1 MSTSLFDSGGAYVYY
16 PATSYMNGDKT
27 FGELDKGDFLYLRVG
42 KTFKEI
48 EVRGKLKKYK
58 GHLLLPISGLHKERN
73 IDFGPVN
80 CHNVIVDAPK
90 NSMVSHYFGLIG
102 TNKISILT
110 TLWNNALVEHNNVCE
125 QLEQIKTKIDN
136 LTSML
141 EKEMLETNRK

>member
-1 MSTSLFDSGGAYVYY
+1 MSTLFDSGGAYVFY

-27 FGELDKGDFLYLRVG
+27 FGELDKGDFIYLRVG

-48 EVRGKLKKYK
+48 EVRSKLKKYK
-58 GHLLLPISGLHKERN
+58 GHLILPISGLHKERN

-102 TNKISILT
+102 TNKKSILT
-110 TLWNNALVEHNNVCE
+110 THLNNAIIEQKNITE

-136 LTSML
+136 LASML
-141 EKEMLETNRK
+141 ETEMLET

>member
-1 MSTSLFDSGGAYVYY
+1 MSTLFDSGGSYEIY
-16 PATSYMNGDKT
+16 PPTSYMSGDKT
-27 FGELDKGDFLYLRVG
+27 FGELDNGDFLYLRVG
-42 KTFKEI
+42 QTFKEI

-58 GHLLLPISGLHKERN
+58 GRLILPIKGLYKERN
-73 IDFGPVN
+73 IDFGSVS

-90 NSMVSHYFGLIG
+90 KSMVGHYFGLIG

-110 TLWNNALVEHNNVCE
+110 TLWNNALVEHNNVRE

-141 EKEMLETNRK
+141 EIEMLKTKV

>member
-1 MSTSLFDSGGAYVYY
+1 MSTLFDSGGAYVYY

-27 FGELDKGDFLYLRVG
+27 FGELDNGDFLYLRVG

>member
-1 MSTSLFDSGGAYVYY
+1 MSTLFDSGGTYESY
-16 PATSYMNGDKT
+16 PATSYKNGDKT

-58 GHLLLPISGLHKERN
+58 GRLLLPIDGLYKERH

-80 CHNVIVDAPK
+80 CHNVIVDAPQ
-90 NSMVSHYFGLIG
+90 NSMVTHYFGLIG
-102 TNKISILT
+102 TNKKSILT
-110 TLWNNALVEHNNVCE
+110 TLLNYAFMEHKDMVEK
-125 QLEQIKTKIDN
+125 LEQIKTKIDN

-141 EKEMLETNRK
+141 EMEA

>member
-1 MSTSLFDSGGAYVYY
+1 MSTLFDSGGAYVFY

-27 FGELDKGDFLYLRVG
+27 FGELDKGDFIYLRVG
-42 KTFKEI
+42 QTFKEI

-58 GHLLLPISGLHKERN
+58 GRLLLPISGLHKERN

-102 TNKISILT
+102 TNKKSILT
-110 TLWNNALVEHNNVCE
+110 THLNNAIMEHKTMTE

-141 EKEMLETNRK
+141 ETEMLETEA

>member
-1 MSTSLFDSGGAYVYY
+1 MSTLFDSGGTYESY

-27 FGELDKGDFLYLRVG
+27 FGELDKGDFLYLRIG

-58 GHLLLPISGLHKERN
+58 GHLLLPISGLYKERN

-80 CHNVIVDAPK
+80 CHNVIVDAPN

-102 TNKISILT
+102 TNKKSILT
-110 TLWNNALVEHNNVCE
+110 TLLNYAIMEQKNMTE

-141 EKEMLETNRK
+141 EMEA

>member
-1 MSTSLFDSGGAYVYY
+1 MSTLFDSGGTYESY

-48 EVRGKLKKYK
+48 EVRGKLKKHK
-58 GHLLLPISGLHKERN
+58 GRLLLPINGLYKERH

-80 CHNVIVDAPK
+80 CHNVIVDAPQ

-102 TNKISILT
+102 TNKKSILT
-110 TLWNNALVEHNNVCE
+110 TLLNNANMEYKNMAE
-125 QLEQIKTKIDN
+125 QLEYIKTKIDN

-141 EKEMLETNRK
+141 AMEA

>member
-1 MSTSLFDSGGAYVYY
+1 MSTLFDSGGTYESY

-58 GHLLLPISGLHKERN
+58 GHLLLPISGLYKERN

-80 CHNVIVDAPK
+80 CHNVIVDAPQ

-102 TNKISILT
+102 TNKKSILT
-110 TLWNNALVEHNNVCE
+110 TLLNNAFMEHKNVAE
-125 QLEQIKTKIDN
+125 QLEPIKTKIDN

-141 EKEMLETNRK
+141 AMEV

>member
-1 MSTSLFDSGGAYVYY
+1 MSTLFDSGGTYESY
-16 PATSYMNGDKT
+16 PATSYMNGDKI
-27 FGELDKGDFLYLRVG
+27 FGELDKGDFIYLRLG

-58 GHLLLPISGLHKERN
+58 GRLLLPISGLYKERN

-80 CHNVIVDAPK
+80 CHNVIVDAPQ

-102 TNKISILT
+102 TNKVSILT
-110 TLWNNALVEHNNVCE
+110 TLLNNAIMQHKNMTE
-125 QLEQIKTKIDN
+125 QLEQIKTNIDS

-141 EKEMLETNRK
+141 ETEMLKMEA

>member
-1 MSTSLFDSGGAYVYY
+1 MSTLFDSGGAYESY
-16 PATSYMNGDKT
+16 PATSYKNGDKT

-58 GHLLLPISGLHKERN
+58 GRLLLPIDGLYKERH

-90 NSMVSHYFGLIG
+90 MSMVGHYFGLIG
-102 TNKISILT
+102 TNKKSILIT
-110 TLWNNALVEHNNVCE
+110 HLNNAIMEHKNMTE

-141 EKEMLETNRK
+141 EMEV

>member
-1 MSTSLFDSGGAYVYY
+1 MSTLFDSGGTYESY

-58 GHLLLPISGLHKERN
+58 GHLLLPIDGLYKERH

-80 CHNVIVDAPK
+80 CHNVIVDAPQ
-90 NSMVSHYFGLIG
+90 NSMVGHYFGLIG
-102 TNKISILT
+102 TNKKSILT
-110 TLWNNALVEHNNVCE
+110 TLLNNAIMEHKNVAE

-141 EKEMLETNRK
+141 EMEA

>member
-1 MSTSLFDSGGAYVYY
+1 MSTLFDSGGTYESY

-27 FGELDKGDFLYLRVG
+27 FGELDKGDFIYLRVG

-58 GHLLLPISGLHKERN
+58 GHLLLPINGLYKERN

-80 CHNVIVDAPK
+80 CHNVIVDAPQ
-90 NSMVSHYFGLIG
+90 NSMVTHYFGLIG
-102 TNKISILT
+102 TNKKSILIT
-110 TLWNNALVEHNNVCE
+110 HLNNAIMEHKNMTE
-125 QLEQIKTKIDN
+125 QLEQLKTKIDN

-141 EKEMLETNRK
+141 EMEA

>member
-1 MSTSLFDSGGAYVYY
+1 MSTLFDSGGTYESY

-27 FGELDKGDFLYLRVG
+27 FGELDKGDFIYLRVG

-58 GHLLLPISGLHKERN
+58 GHLLLPISGLYKERN

-80 CHNVIVDAPK
+80 CHNVIVDAPQ

-102 TNKISILT
+102 TNKKSILT
-110 TLWNNALVEHNNVCE
+110 TLLNNANMEHKKM
-125 QLEQIKTKIDN
+125 LEDLEYIKTKIGN

-141 EKEMLETNRK
+141 EMEA

>member
-1 MSTSLFDSGGAYVYY
+1 MSTLFDSGGAYVFY

-27 FGELDKGDFLYLRVG
+27 FGELDKGDFIYLRVG
-42 KTFKEI
+42 QTFKEI

-102 TNKISILT
+102 TNKKSILT
-110 TLWNNALVEHNNVCE
+110 THLNNAIMEHKTMTE

-141 EKEMLETNRK
+141 ETEMLETEA

>member
-1 MSTSLFDSGGAYVYY
+1 MSTLFDSGGTYESY

-27 FGELDKGDFLYLRVG
+27 FGELDKGDFIYLRVG

-48 EVRGKLKKYK
+48 EVRGKLKKHK
-58 GHLLLPISGLHKERN
+58 GRLLLPISGLYKERN

-80 CHNVIVDAPK
+80 CHNVIVDAPQ
-90 NSMVSHYFGLIG
+90 NSMVTHYFGLIG

>member
-1 MSTSLFDSGGAYVYY
+1 MSTLFDSGGTYESY

-27 FGELDKGDFLYLRVG
+27 FGELDKGDFIYLRVG

-58 GHLLLPISGLHKERN
+58 GHLLLPISGLYKERN

-80 CHNVIVDAPK
+80 CHNVIVDAPN

-102 TNKISILT
+102 TNKKSILT
-110 TLWNNALVEHNNVCE
+110 TLLNYAIMEHKDMTE
-125 QLEQIKTKIDN
+125 KLEQIKTKIDN

-141 EKEMLETNRK
+141 EMEA

>member
-1 MSTSLFDSGGAYVYY
+1 MSTLFDSGGTYEAY

-58 GHLLLPISGLHKERN
+58 GHLLLPISGLYKERN

-80 CHNVIVDAPK
+80 CHNVIVDAPQ

-102 TNKISILT
+102 TNKKSILT
-110 TLWNNALVEHNNVCE
+110 TLLNYAIMEQKNMTE

-141 EKEMLETNRK
+141 EMEA

>member
-1 MSTSLFDSGGAYVYY
+1 MSASLFDSGVTYESY
-16 PATSYMNGDKT
+16 PSTSYMNGDKT
-27 FGELDKGDFLYLRVG
+27 FGELDKGDFIYLRVG

-58 GHLLLPISGLHKERN
+58 GRLLLPISGLYKERN
-73 IDFGPVN
+73 IDFGPVH

-90 NSMVSHYFGLIG
+90 KSMVGHYFGLIG
-102 TNKISILT
+102 TNKKSILT
-110 TLWNNALVEHNNVCE
+110 THLNNAFMEHKNMLE

-141 EKEMLETNRK
+141 EMEA

>member
-1 MSTSLFDSGGAYVYY
+1 MSTSLFDLGGTYEVY

-27 FGELDKGDFLYLRVG
+27 FGELDKGDFIYLRVG
-42 KTFKEI
+42 QTFKEI

-58 GHLLLPISGLHKERN
+58 GSLLLPISGLYKERN

-102 TNKISILT
+102 TNKKSILVT
-110 TLWNNALVEHNNVCE
+110 ELNNANMEYKNMAE

-141 EKEMLETNRK
+141 EMEA

>member
-1 MSTSLFDSGGAYVYY
+1 MSTLFDSGGTYESY

-58 GHLLLPISGLHKERN
+58 GHLLLPISGLYKERN

-80 CHNVIVDAPK
+80 CHNVIVDAPQ

-102 TNKISILT
+102 TNKKSILT
-110 TLWNNALVEHNNVCE
+110 TLLNNAFMEHKNVAE

-141 EKEMLETNRK
+141 AMEV